1 MPEQLHGDKEALRLA
16 WEAVS
21 GKDLSEV
28 ARSAGAAIGAEPG
41 RLVLRVMDRDCEVD
55 VLSRRMNYGDDGSD
69 VKPHVQVLVLHYLL
83 GAGSAEPS
91 GDMVTF
97 REFPGG
103 ALYFPAYKKRTL
115 DLVVSRFGTD
125 PEALAKTADRL
136 GAAQAGRATV
146 SFRVQF
152 FPKLP
157 VELYLWAGDDEIPAS
172 ANILFDECAGKMLS
186 TEDVTVVAGTLC
198 SRLLALSRG

>member
-1 MPEQLHGDKEALRLA
+1 MPEQLHGDREALRLA
-16 WEAVS
+16 WDAVS
-21 GKDLSEV
+21 GRDLAAV
-28 ARSAGAAIGAEPG
+28 AAPSGAAIDPGSG

-55 VLSRRMNYGDDGSD
+55 VVSRRMSYGDDGSD
-69 VKPHVQVLVLHYLL
+69 VRPHVQVLVLHYLL

-91 GDMVTF
+91 GNMVTF

-115 DLVVSRFGTD
+115 DLVVSRFGSD
-125 PEALAKTADRL
+125 PEALAKTAERL
-136 GAAQAGRATV
+136 GATRVGKATV
-146 SFRVQF
+146 SFGVQF

-198 SRLLALSRG
+198 SRLLALSRC